1 MKEKK
6 VILIAIAIP
15 LVAVTLALIF
25 ILVKQHSVQTGP
37 VLPIDSYIE
46 HPLNYAGNSYSFS
59 ASIISQLAYSDT
71 RGRILLVKSQTINH
85 QLPIF
90 VPPTIKGFNPQ
101 VNQVYAFSVSIDS
114 EGKLVLT
121 DFKKI

>member
-15 LVAVTLALIF
+15 TVALILALLFIF
-25 ILVKQHSVQTGP
+25 VKRNNVQAVY
-37 VLPIDSYIE
+37 VLPVDNYIE

-71 RGRILLVKSQTINH
+71 KGRILLVKLQTTNH

-90 VPPTIKGFNPQ
+90 VPPVIKGFNPQ
-101 VNQVYAFSVSIDS
+101 VNQIYAFFVNIDS

>member
-15 LVAVTLALIF
+15 LVAVALALIF
-25 ILVKQHSVQTGP
+25 IFVKQNSVQSGLA
-37 VLPIDSYIE
+37 LPIDNYTE
-46 HPLNYAGNSYSFS
+46 RPLNYAGNSYSFS
-59 ASIISQLAYSDT
+59 AGIISQLAYSDT
-71 RGRILLVKSQTINH
+71 RGRIILVRPQTTNH
-85 QLPIF
+85 QLPIY

-101 VNQVYAFSVSIDS
+101 ANQVYVFFVTIDS